1 MSAAHFLLPKLVSW
15 LKAQGLPQGSHLA
28 AQTIA
33 DAFQMSRSPVN
44 EALQQLAEQGVLERR
59 PRRGYFLL
67 LNADQLSVES
77 FVAGSS
83 VADPVQ
89 HAYFALADDLLTQQ
103 LPLHCSEQ
111 ELRRRYQLSQTQ
123 CQLLMQRIATE
134 GWAERRPG
142 YGWVFSDMLLT
153 PNSLLQSYRLRLAL
167 EPAALLEPNYTI
179 TAATIAQC
187 RAAELELLNGGIETA
202 TADQLHARGVRFHEA
217 LVEASGNPFFI
228 DAIKRVNQV
237 RRLLSYRS
245 MRDRQRYR
253 DHCAQHLTILSLL
266 ERGQQEQAAQA
277 LREHLQHTVHN
288 MSRLS
293 ELLSQA

>member
-1 MSAAHFLLPKLVSW
+1 MSAAQFLLPKLVTW
-15 LKAQGLPQGSHLA
+15 LKAQNLPKGSHLA

-44 EALQQLAEQGVLERR
+44 EALQHLADQGVLERR
-59 PRRGYFLL
+59 PRRGYFLQQDAAQISG
-67 LNADQLSVES
+67 ADFSVL
-77 FVAGSS
+77 AQGQ
-83 VADPVQ
+83 DTVQ
-89 HAYFALADDLLTQQ
+89 QAYFALADDLLTGS
-103 LPLHCSEQ
+103 LPRHCSEQ
-111 ELRRRYQLSQTQ
+111 LLRRRYVLSATQLQS
-123 CQLLMQRIATE
+123 LMQRIVSE

-153 PNSLLQSYRLRLAL
+153 PDSLLQSYRVRLAL
-167 EPAALLEPNYTI
+167 EPAALLEPGYEISAQTL
-179 TAATIAQC
+179 AQC
-187 RAAELELLNGGIETA
+187 RAAELHLLNGGIESA
-202 TADQLHARGVRFHEA
+202 TADQLHERGVRFHEA

-228 DAIKRVNQV
+228 DTIKRLNQV

-253 DHCAQHLTILSLL
+253 DHCAQHLAILDLL
-266 ERGQQEQAAQA
+266 EQGQQEQAAQL

-293 ELLSQA
+293 DLLAQS